1 MCLATDAS
9 LTADPGSRVRSLP
22 GPILLWRLIT
32 VILIPSAESRRI
44 VVGYNR
50 KYVHELLVNYLFK
63 LAQGKSV
70 VR

>member
-1 MCLATDAS
+1 M
-9 LTADPGSRVRSLP
+9 
-22 GPILLWRLIT
+22 
-32 VILIPSAESRRI
+32 ILIPSAESRRI

>member
-1 MCLATDAS
+1 MCLASDAS
-9 LTADPGSRVRSLP
+9 LTADPGVVRSLP

-32 VILIPSAESRRI
+32 VIIIPSAESRRI
-44 VVGYNR
+44 VVGYNQ